1 MASPKS
7 GMYQCTCRDCGKFA
21 GSHHYYSQMCEP
33 CLKERIA
40 VLEARPVEQARREI
54 IEAMRYWD

>member
-7 GMYQCTCRDCGKFA
+7 GMYQCTCRKCGKFA
-21 GSHHYYSQMCEP
+21 GSHHYASEYCQS
-33 CLKERIA
+33 CLDEA
-40 VLEARPVEQARREI
+40 VEKLAARSPDQARREI